1 MAIKQYARQRHD
13 QIGFIQHLSNKPYFK
28 ALATI
33 AWSFAMFA
41 LALNLSISY
50 FGRSVGG
57 QELAFVEPQEETI
70 ENGQIQGVTTEVSTQ
85 SPTPVSIL
93 VDEQKDIVEN
103 TARTPRKTSFKIALY
118 GDSMIDSLG
127 TKMIALQDA
136 LKKKY
141 PNITFTFYNY
151 GVGAE
156 NVEQGLSRFDKPLII
171 GDRNYPPLSTI
182 GADIIVLDSYAY
194 NPFNPFDRDKHWIN
208 LSKLVEKAKETNAE
222 VYLLAD
228 IAPVRAEFG
237 RGPKGVNWDT
247 VTAYEKSGQVIQ
259 LLENAVGISKN
270 LNVILINAFERS
282 TVTVRGDGKRE
293 FVSAQ
298 DGVHPSDIGQKFI
311 AEQITNTLVLD

>member
-1 MAIKQYARQRHD
+1 MAIKQYARHRHE
-13 QIGFIQHLSNKPYFK
+13 QVGFIQHLSNKPYLK
-28 ALATI
+28 VLATI

-50 FGRSVGG
+50 FSRTIGS
-57 QELAFVEPQEETI
+57 QELAFAEPQEEAVDS
-70 ENGQIQGVTTEVSTQ
+70 GQIQGVTTEVSMQ
-85 SPTPVSIL
+85 SPTPVSTL
-93 VDEQKDIVEN
+93 VEEQKDIIEN

-118 GDSMIDSLG
+118 GDSMIDTLG
-127 TKMIALQDA
+127 TKMTTFQNI

-141 PNITFTFYNY
+141 PKTAFTFYNY

-156 NVEQGLSRFDKPLII
+156 NVEQGLGRFDKPLITS
-171 GDRNYPPLSTI
+171 DRNYPPLNAL

-208 LSKLVEKAKETNAE
+208 LSKLVEKAKETDAE

-270 LNVILINAFERS
+270 LNVILVNAFEKS

-293 FVSAQ
+293 YVSAQ
-298 DGVHPSDIGQKFI
+298 DGVHPSDAGQKFI
-311 AEQITNTLVLD
+311 AEQIANTLVLD

>member
-1 MAIKQYARQRHD
+1 MAIKEYVRQRHVR
-13 QIGFIQHLSNKPYFK
+13 IGFIQHLSNKPYIK
-28 ALATI
+28 VLGTI

-41 LALNLSISY
+41 LALNFSLRY
-50 FGRSVGG
+50 FGNTVGS
-57 QELAFVEPQEETI
+57 QELALAQPQEEVI
-70 ENGQIQGVTTEVSTQ
+70 DGGQVEGVTTETDAQ
-85 SPTPVSIL
+85 SPTPATTL
-93 VDEQKDIVEN
+93 VDEQKDIIEN
-103 TARTPRKTSFKIALY
+103 TARTPRKTLYKIALY

-127 TKMIALQDA
+127 TKITALQDA

-141 PNITFTFYNY
+141 PKTTFTLYNY

-156 NVEQGLSRFDKPLII
+156 NVEQGLSRFDKSLVAN
-171 GDRNYPPLSTI
+171 DRNYPPLSSL

-194 NPFNPFDRDKHWIN
+194 NPFSPFDRDKHWIS
-208 LSKLVEKAKETNAE
+208 LSKLVEKAKETDAE

-237 RGPKGVNWDT
+237 RGPKGVNWDS

-270 LNVILINAFERS
+270 LNVILVNAFEKS

-293 FVSAQ
+293 YVSTQ
-298 DGVHPSDIGQKFI
+298 DGVHPSDTGQKFI
-311 AEQITNTLVLD
+311 AEQIANTLVLD

>member
-1 MAIKQYARQRHD
+1 MAIKQYTKHRHE
-13 QIGFIQHLSNKPYFK
+13 QVGFIQHLSNKPYLK
-28 ALATI
+28 VLATI
-33 AWSFAMFA
+33 AWSFTMFA
-41 LALNLSISY
+41 LALNLSVSY
-50 FGRSVGG
+50 FGDTVGSR
-57 QELAFVEPQEETI
+57 ELAFEQPQEEI
-70 ENGQIQGVTTEVSTQ
+70 IDGGQVQGVITEMGVP
-85 SPTPVSIL
+85 SPTPASTL
-93 VDEQKDIVEN
+93 VDEQKDIIEN

-118 GDSMIDSLG
+118 GDSMIDTLG
-127 TKMIALQDA
+127 TKLTTLQNI

-141 PNITFTFYNY
+141 PKTTFTFYNY

-156 NVEQGLSRFDKPLII
+156 NAEQGLNRFDKPLVTS
-171 GDRNYPPLSTI
+171 DRNYPPLSSL

-208 LSKLVEKAKETNAE
+208 LSKLVEKAKETDAE

-259 LLENAVGISKN
+259 LLENTVGISKN
-270 LNVILINAFERS
+270 LNVILVNAFEKS

-293 FVSAQ
+293 YVSAQ
-298 DGVHPSDIGQKFI
+298 DGVHPSEVGQKFI
-311 AEQITNTLVLD
+311 AEQIANTLVLD